1 MKMPR
6 ITNIWTKVS
15 GNEAGEFFSQVIIES
30 TGHFATVIRQED
42 GKIILAGSGVVANMP
57 VGAIDVYDG
66 LIGEIYLAQEGPD
79 KIRVVMDSGYPAEFK
94 YEVTG
99 ELPVKITISMERS
112 FISKLFHAKKIVID
126 PGHNKTDTGGCG
138 PVNLVEKNV
147 VLPIAQILGELFKRY
162 GAQVFLTRRK
172 DLAVSPRERW
182 EVVRRCQADLFVSIH
197 TNVSQDSRIGGVAV
211 NYSPEDPASARLAQ
225 LVKEGLVKKLKLTDR
240 GIKKVEDLNKMGPVP
255 AIEVEVVTITNWV
268 EEGLLRSP
276 TVHMKAAEGIFN
288 GVKDYLAGQFA

>member
-1 MKMPR
+1 
-6 ITNIWTKVS
+6 
-15 GNEAGEFFSQVIIES
+15 
-30 TGHFATVIRQED
+30 
-42 GKIILAGSGVVANMP
+42 MP

-126 PGHNKTDTGGCG
+126 PGHGGADTGGCG